1 MRHLLAVILFAG
13 LLAGLAS
20 SAVNEYDAYGGLLK
34 LKGKK
39 TGFFHVEQIRGRWW
53 LVTPEGNAFFSKGVC
68 NVSYSPEAD
77 SSPPRPADTVAWA
90 QTVSRQLRDWNFNT
104 VGAWSAREL
113 YTTGIAY
120 APVINMAASAGRD
133 VWLKGGVVDYF
144 SPEFRKVVD
153 GIAKQQG
160 MARANDPWLIGYFT
174 DNELRWGPD
183 WRSKESLLESYLK
196 MPETSVGFRTAVEF
210 VKRRGQTPASLTDAD
225 KDAFLELV
233 AAEYGRVTSEAI
245 RRYDPNHM
253 VLGCRFA
260 GYAPEAVLRGLTPYF
275 EIFSYHSYTPSAPV
289 DALERITKVTGKPT
303 MVTEFSFKAMDSGLP
318 NTKGAAKPVATQ
330 QDRAD
335 GFARYVEAL
344 AAMPNCVG
352 YHWFE
357 YRDQPKEGRRLDG
370 ENSNYGVVRLDG
382 TPWEVLTTRM
392 KQVNAGLEELALKA
406 VKR

>member
-289 DALERITKVTGKPT
+289 DALERITKVTGKPA